1 MPTPYE
7 EISKSYASKEMH
19 KTDANLAQ
27 DSMQLGGIDA
37 EEYATK
43 DFVKQVE
50 EANSKKD
57 HEYTNEQIKAA
68 KEASNSYT
76 DKAIQNIDYGD
87 FATKNDINVVNQKT
101 ETNEDNIENLKK
113 EVNELDAK
121 DVSLNN
127 DKFTSE
133 NVHDGM
139 TELFTSVSDGKTK
152 VASAITDKGVTTAS
166 NESFDTMANNIR
178 DIDTLGEGTADAT
191 ATAGDVKLGKTAYA
205 KGKKITGTAQT
216 VSPDMPN
223 ILDTSDATA
232 LASDIK
238 SGKTAY
244 ARGEKI
250 TGIASSV
257 EPDGMNILDTSD
269 ATATADDIRI
279 GKSAYVKGNKIIGT
293 YAGSTGQDV
302 SYGVTGGNITI
313 VEEVTPIYQNVM
325 GEFEYVQMQE
335 VATNVTNANFAVT
348 RDGNYYAIIRT
359 LSGNQCITICTPY
372 YSDITKSLELVYRN
386 SYNFTDIGIPND
398 AKVRCM
404 TFGTFGYA
412 GYQNSC
418 LLAIAWTTSAKK
430 NLSLIHFSA
439 YGAGELMCTTG
450 NTVPYF
456 EIDISGGH
464 PTHGYNYFPQH
475 IAMARHNPY
484 ICAVITDDPGYDSWQ
499 EIFKAYAYSGTI
511 SSIDRRSLDFNYYPN
526 SLRFECN
533 DKLLVSR
540 TQGSKAMN
548 NARTAISILDENY
561 MPKTIIQEQ
570 FPSGLGTGL
579 NNYFNSVYSPDGVY
593 ALHATYDTLRTIAK
607 VAITDTGI
615 TYTELGNVDIGID
628 IVNYDA
634 WFSSDNTTLIVDEY
648 DTGKLKVYKVDLTGS
663 SAFELIEEYTLNSNF
678 SLIDTLDGT
687 GWYTMNLDG
696 SGNGNFSAY
705 KQTVD
710 GTSIVG
716 IIWRGN
722 KYFQLTPES
731 YTAQSSDVRLG
742 RTFIGS
748 RGIVEVGAATIAGS
762 TEG

>member
-279 GKSAYVKGNKIIGT
+279 GKSAYVKGNKVIGT

-313 VEEVTPIYQNVM
+313 VEEVTPIYQNVL
-325 GEFEYVQMQE
+325 GEFEYIEMQNSI
-335 VATNVTNANFAVT
+335 ASVTSGIHAVT
-348 RDGNYYAIIRT
+348 RDGNYYAVIRT
-359 LSGNQCITICTPY
+359 ISGKQCITICTPY
-372 YSDITKSLELVYRN
+372 YSDITQTLELLIRDDYTFEN
-386 SYNFTDIGIPND
+386 IGIPND
-398 AKVRCM
+398 ASVKCM
-404 TFGTFGYA
+404 TFGAFGYA

-430 NLSLIHFSA
+430 NLSLIHFNA
-439 YGAGELMCTTG
+439 YGAGELMCTHG
-450 NTVPYF
+450 NSVPYF
-456 EIDISGGH
+456 EIDISGGNPSH
-464 PTHGYNYFPQH
+464 MYHYFPQH

-484 ICAVITDDPGYDSWQ
+484 ICAVTTDDPGYASWQ
-499 EIFKAYAYSGTI
+499 EIFKAYAYSGEI
-511 SSIDRRSLDFNYYPN
+511 SSIDRRALSFNYYPD

-533 DKLLVSR
+533 DRLLVSR
-540 TQGSKAMN
+540 TAASRAYG
-548 NARTAISILDENY
+548 NARTNISILNAEYKPTTVIN
-561 MPKTIIQEQ
+561 EQ
-570 FPSGLGTGL
+570 FPAGLTPGHG
-579 NNYFNSVYSPDGVY
+579 NYFNSVYSPDGVY
-593 ALHATYDTLRTIAK
+593 ALHSTYDTLRTLVK

-615 TYTELGNVDIGID
+615 TYKELGNVDIGID
-628 IVNYDA
+628 IVSYNA

-648 DTGKLKVYKVDLTGS
+648 NTGKLKVYKVDLTGS
-663 SAFELIEEYTLNSNF
+663 SAFELIEEYTLSSNF
-678 SLIDTLDGT
+678 ALSDNLDGT
-687 GWYTMNLDG
+687 GWFTMNLSG
-696 SGNGNFSAY
+696 SNGRFSAY